1 LQIMGSNQIQD
12 ILTEL
17 VHGHNLSDELSERA
31 FHIIMN
37 GGATPAQIAAFL
49 VALRIKGETVGEI
62 VNAAK
67 VMQHKSHGFIAPDD
81 AIDTCGT
88 GGDGKHTL
96 NISTATAIVISACGV
111 KVVKHGNRSV
121 TSVSGSSDVLQ
132 HLGVNTEA
140 NIEIQQRALLELGF
154 CYLNAPIYHPAMRY
168 VAPIRKELGL
178 RSIFNLLGPLANPAR
193 TKRQLLGVYDAKWLR
208 PMAESLHALGL
219 KKAWVVHG
227 DDGMDEITTTTTS
240 RVAELNDG
248 EIKEFQINPE
258 DYGIAL
264 CDIAA
269 IKGGL
274 PEDNAR
280 AMQELLSGKNN
291 AYRDIV
297 LINAAAGLIVA
308 DKCDDIRAGL
318 EMARHAIDSSNAKYL
333 LANYAEMTNY

>member
-1 LQIMGSNQIQD
+1 MGSNQIQD

-17 VHGHNLSDELSERA
+17 VHGRNLSEELSERA
-31 FHIIMN
+31 FQIIMN

-49 VALRIKGETVGEI
+49 VAIRIKGETVTEI
-62 VNAAK
+62 VSGAK
-67 VMQHKSHGFIAPDD
+67 VMQHKAHSFIAPDD

-140 NIEIQQRALLELGF
+140 GLKIQQKALNEIGF
-154 CYLNAPIYHPAMRY
+154 CYLNAPLYHSAMRY

-178 RSIFNLLGPLANPAR
+178 RSVFNLLGPLANPAR

-208 PMAESLHALGL
+208 PMAESLRALGL

-240 RVAELNDG
+240 RVAELDNG
-248 EIKEFQINPE
+248 EVREFQINPN
-258 DYGIAL
+258 DYGIEL

-274 PEDNAR
+274 PEDNAK
-280 AMQELLSGKNN
+280 AMQELLSGKSN

-297 LINAAAGLIVA
+297 LLNAAAGLVVA
-308 DKCDDIRAGL
+308 DKCADIAGGL
-318 EMARHAIDSSNAKYL
+318 KMAIEAIDSAKAKYL